1 MTALA
6 SEMSVTIKSLIS
18 SEMKALK
25 TEITEVK
32 ESLSFINKEYEEFR
46 QQHQSAIGTIEMLQ
60 SENLE
65 MKSTIASLSR
75 RVNHLEQQA
84 RMCNIEIH
92 KAVGCK
98 INPEDIHKCTRI
110 AKLDPTGSRPRSIV
124 VQLSSPRV
132 RDEFLAAAV
141 NYNRSKIR
149 KEEKLNTSDIGITG
163 EKKPIFIAEHLSPAN
178 KALHAAARSRARE
191 RNYKY
196 VWVRNGK
203 IFVRK
208 DDHSDYILVK
218 DMSSLKKLV

>member
-65 MKSTIASLSR
+65 MKSTIASLST

-84 RMCNIEIH
+84 RTCNIEIQCVPEKKNENLLTIVDSIS

-141 NYNRSKIR
+141 KYNRSKIR

-163 EKKPIFIAEHLSPAN
+163 EKKPIFIACNRTYLPQN
-178 KALHAAARSRARE
+178 KIKM
-191 RNYKY
+191 N
-196 VWVRNGK
+196 
-203 IFVRK
+203 
-208 DDHSDYILVK
+208 
-218 DMSSLKKLV
+218 